1 MDDQSLRIAVCAAA
15 HQLWQ
20 RGLLAGD
27 GGLLSVQL
35 HRRRFMVTPTGRR
48 RADLRPEDL
57 VGVGLSGSDL
67 TDGRGVPTELWL
79 PHRIA
84 YEVGESR
91 DDPRGRRDTPPDPS
105 PASQSRGKF
114 IPPPPVTGA
123 TVLATPPHVLAVL
136 QLARSRPDAPR
147 ALVKPQRLIFAG
159 QGLRLPLSRPDDEA
173 TLRRAFTRSAVVL
186 IDPLGLLAIG
196 RTPGE
201 AVNAI
206 EQFELAAT
214 LELAALPHTGRT
226 SPGPTAS
233 K

>member
-1 MDDQSLRIAVCAAA
+1 MDDHSLRAALCAAA
-15 HQLWQ
+15 QQLWQ
-20 RGLLAGD
+20 RGLIAGD

-35 HRRRFMVTPTGRR
+35 HRRRFLVTPGGKR
-48 RADLRPEDL
+48 RADMRPEDL

-67 TDGRGVPTELWL
+67 TEGRGVASEMWL

-84 YEVGESR
+84 YEVGEAG
-91 DDPRGRRDTPPDPS
+91 DDPRGRRDAAEASPPS
-105 PASQSRGKF
+105 TSRGRF
-114 IPPPPVTGA
+114 IPPPSVTAA

-186 IDPLGLLAIG
+186 LDPMGLLAIG
-196 RTPGE
+196 RTPGD
-201 AVNAI
+201 ALNAI

-214 LELAALPHTGRT
+214 LELAALPHAGRAAT
-226 SPGPTAS
+226 RAGG
-233 K
+233 